1 MASKKG
7 SYTPMPAVPDDLDE
21 RYRVTLAVLSGMIT
35 LSEAARRLGLSRVQ
49 YQTIMHRGLH
59 GLVDGLS
66 RKLPGRPPK
75 SEREQRLHDENEKL
89 RRENEKLRK
98 QAEAIEQM
106 LGVASELVR
115 HRLTANARQP
125 RKKKTPTSGGGN
137 DEDPRQ
143 QVHRLRSLRMRPT
156 LVAALAGVSTATVRR
171 WRATPGDPPT
181 VVARTPAPEASAVTR
196 VEQMVREL
204 RGLIGAEA
212 LSHAVPGVSRRQAA
226 SIKHKAMTEMERQR
240 RASVVRITVTAVGVV
255 RGFDAMHI
263 PTARGPYWLLGAG
276 DARVP
281 YRTSVRLAERYD
293 RRAVLQAMEKDL
305 EGNGAPLVWRM
316 DRAKAHRTPEVRELL
331 RAHGVLLL
339 HGPPHHPCFY
349 GQLERQNREHRAWLE
364 ALGLVL
370 PEELPERC
378 EQMRDALNERWPRRT
393 LDWQTAG
400 QVWRARMPIEED
412 RKVLSEEVADR
423 AVRIERDMATPNI
436 ELAHRLAIEQAL
448 TLRGHLRS
456 ELGGW
461 C

>member
-7 SYTPMPAVPDDLDE
+7 SYTPMPTVPDDLEE

-35 LSEAARRLGLSRVQ
+35 LSEGARRLGLSRVQ

-66 RKLPGRPPK
+66 PKLPGRPPK
-75 SEREQRLHDENEKL
+75 SEPEQRLQDENEKL
-89 RRENEKLRK
+89 RRENDKLRK

-143 QVHRLRSLRMRPT
+143 RACRLRSLRMRPT

-171 WRATPGDPPT
+171 WRATASAPIAA
-181 VVARTPAPEASAVTR
+181 ARAPAPDASAVSC
-196 VEQMVREL
+196 VERLVRQL
-204 RGLIGAEA
+204 RGLIGAES
-212 LSHAVPGVSRRQAA
+212 LSQAVPGVSRRQAA
-226 SIKHKAMTEMERQR
+226 CIKRRALTEMERER
-240 RASVVRITVTAVGVV
+240 RASVVRITVTAAGVV

-263 PTARGPYWLLGAG
+263 PTMGQPRWLLSAG

-281 YRTSVRLAERYD
+281 YRTSMYLAERYD
-293 RRAVLQAMEKDL
+293 RHAVLRALEKDL
-305 EGNGAPLVWRM
+305 EGHGAPLVWRM
-316 DRAKAHRTPEVRELL
+316 DRAKAHRTPEVHELL

-364 ALGLVL
+364 ALGIVVPEAL
-370 PEELPERC
+370 PEQC
-378 EQMRDALNERWPRRT
+378 EQMRDALNERWLRRT
-393 LDWQTAG
+393 LGWQTAG
-400 QVWRARMPIEED
+400 QAWRARMPIEED
-412 RKVLSEEVADR
+412 RTALSEEVADR
-423 AVRIERDMATPNI
+423 AARIQRDMATPNI
-436 ELAHRLAIEQAL
+436 ELAQRLAIEQAL
-448 TLRGHLRS
+448 MQRGHLQR

>member
-7 SYTPMPAVPDDLDE
+7 SYTPMPAVPDDLEE

-35 LSEAARRLGLSRVQ
+35 LSEGAKRLGLSRVQ

-66 RKLPGRPPK
+66 PKLPGRPPK
-75 SEREQRLHDENEKL
+75 SEQEQRLADENQKL
-89 RRENEKLRK
+89 RRDNEKLRK

-115 HRLTANARQP
+115 HRLTASSRQP

-143 QVHRLRSLRMRPT
+143 RALRLRSLRMKPS

-171 WRATPGDPPT
+171 WGAERSQPIVATTGPT
-181 VVARTPAPEASAVTR
+181 LDSNVATR
-196 VEQMVREL
+196 VEQVVRAL

-212 LSHAVPGVSRRQAA
+212 LSHAVPEVSRRQAA
-226 SIKHKAMTEMERQR
+226 SIKRATLTAMERER
-240 RASVVRITVTAVGVV
+240 RASVARITVTTAGVV
-255 RGFDAMHI
+255 RGFDAMLV
-263 PTARGPYWLLGAG
+263 PTVDGVRWLLAAG
-276 DARVP
+276 DASTP
-281 YRTSVRLAERYD
+281 YRTSMCVTERYD
-293 RRAVLQAMEKDL
+293 RHAVLRAIEHDL

-339 HGPPHHPCFY
+339 HGPPHHPRFY

-364 ALGLVL
+364 ALGLVQPDDL
-370 PEELPERC
+370 PEQSD
-378 EQMRDALNERWPRRT
+378 QMLDALNEKWPRRT

-412 RKVLSEEVADR
+412 RVALSEDVAER
-423 AVRIERDMATPNI
+423 AQRIERDLATPNT
-436 ELAHRLAIEQAL
+436 ELAQRLAIEQAL
-448 TLRGHLRS
+448 TQRGYLRRES
-456 ELGGW
+456 GGW

>member
-7 SYTPMPAVPDDLDE
+7 SYTPMPTVPDDLQE

-35 LSEAARRLGLSRVQ
+35 LSEGARRLGLSRVQ

-66 RKLPGRPPK
+66 PKLPGRPPK
-75 SEREQRLHDENEKL
+75 SEQEQRLHDENEKL
-89 RRENEKLRK
+89 RRENEKLRS
-98 QAEAIEQM
+98 QAETVERM

-115 HRLTANARQP
+115 GRLTANARQP
-125 RKKKTPTSGGGN
+125 RKKKTTTSGGGD

-143 QVHRLRSLRMRPT
+143 QVLQLRSRRMRAP

-171 WRATPGDPPT
+171 WKATPCDPAP
-181 VVARTPAPEASAVTR
+181 VATRTPAPEASAVLR

-204 RGLIGAEA
+204 RGLIGAES

-226 SIKHKAMTEMERQR
+226 NIKHRAMTEMERER

-255 RGFDAMHI
+255 RGFDAMHV
-263 PTARGPYWLLGAG
+263 PTTRQPHWLLSAG

-281 YRTSVRLAERYD
+281 YRTSAHLAECYD
-293 RRAVLQAMEKDL
+293 RRAVLRAIERDL

-370 PEELPERC
+370 PEELPEQC
-378 EQMRDALNERWPRRT
+378 DQMRDALNERWPRRT

-400 QVWRARMPIEED
+400 QAWRARMPIEED
-412 RKVLSEEVADR
+412 RGALNEEVADR
-423 AVRIERDMATPNI
+423 AARIERDMATPNI
-436 ELAHRLAIEQAL
+436 ELAYRLAIEQVL
-448 TLRGHLRS
+448 TQRGHLRR